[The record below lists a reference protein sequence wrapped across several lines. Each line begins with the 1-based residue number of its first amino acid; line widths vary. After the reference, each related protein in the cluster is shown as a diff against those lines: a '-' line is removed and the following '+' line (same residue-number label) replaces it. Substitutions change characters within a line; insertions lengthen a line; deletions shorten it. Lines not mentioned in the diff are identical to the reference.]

1 MAICDGTVEMRCG
14 VGDMFV
20 FLVRDCLRE
29 NLSYVGRK
37 WSGEGWREGRG
48 GERGDVWRDGEPGGR
63 ALGGEGW
70 RKGKSEARERKN
82 KTRVGCW

>member
-1 MAICDGTVEMRCG
+1 MCG

-37 WSGEGWREGRG
+37 WSGEGWQEGEDGGLGGGILRGREGG
-48 GERGDVWRDGEPGGR
+48 
-63 ALGGEGW
+63 
-70 RKGKSEARERKN
+70 RKGKSEARERKKQARVMVVTLAKEGVGVVD
-82 KTRVGCW
+82 KTCFKNR